1 MCMKSRLM
9 VIFFAALLMNFQAQG
24 QTPGKDNFP
33 KIGYT
38 SLELV
43 IGRLPESKA
52 MQNQLETMRT
62 QLEKA
67 IGESAKEFETKVEVY
82 QKTASQMTDI
92 VRADKEKE
100 LENLQERVQA
110 MRNKAQESLLTKQKQ
125 LMDPILTK
133 VNAAMQEVGKE
144 NAYAYIFNMDGG
156 PGGVP
161 FILFTAT
168 EENNVTSLVL
178 KKLGINPETPETSTK
193 TTASTESNPPKPI
206 PVTGKK
212 P

>member
-1 MCMKSRLM
+1 MCMKFRLM
-9 VIFFAALLMNFQAQG
+9 FIIFAALLMDFQAQS
-24 QTPGKDNFP
+24 QTVGKDNFP

-38 SLELV
+38 SLELI

-62 QLEKA
+62 QLEKT
-67 IGESAKEFETKVEVY
+67 IDESAKEFETKVEVY
-82 QKTASQMTDI
+82 QKTASQMTDLI
-92 VRADKEKE
+92 RADKEKE
-100 LENLQERVQA
+100 LENLQVRVQA

-144 NAYAYIFNMDGG
+144 NAYVYIFNMDGG
-156 PGGVP
+156 LGGVP
-161 FILFTAT
+161 FILFAAT
-168 EENNVTSLVL
+168 EEHNVTSLML
-178 KKLGINPETPETSTK
+178 RKLGINPETPETSAK
-193 TTASTESNPPKPI
+193 TTVSTESNPPKTI
-206 PVTGKK
+206 SVTDKK